1 MSLPR
6 LTAAGLL
13 AGAAGAAAWT
23 ALAPDDAAFSLLL
36 VALALLSN
44 RFVPLALVVMAPIT
58 INIVLLHAVLAPEGL
73 GVGLALLA
81 MHLALAWSRRE
92 NFRGVLA
99 VR

>member
-36 VALALLSN
+36 VAIESKLL
-44 RFVPLALVVMAPIT
+44 FW
-58 INIVLLHAVLAPEGL
+58 HAS
-73 GVGLALLA
+73 
-81 MHLALAWSRRE
+81 HRRAE
-92 NFRGVLA
+92 T
-99 VR
+99 